1 MGKKEIV
8 MDVEKKGRVM
18 GGKRRRVMGGKRGMD
33 KGGKK
38 EEGYEWE
45 KV

>member
-1 MGKKEIV
+1 
-8 MDVEKKGRVM
+8 M
-18 GGKRRRVMGGKRGMD
+18 GGKRRRVMGGKREMD

-45 KV
+45 KWGW